1 MNKRQP
7 APGAMRSAYAIG
19 LISRVQHV
27 IWRRDNRLV
36 PEAVRQFKGA
46 ARHRARTSRV
56 DQSRVASLHCCRL
69 LKATFTHSLQF
80 LFQPHT
86 V

>member
-19 LISRVQHV
+19 PSRVQHV
-27 IWRRDNRLV
+27 IWRRDNGLV
-36 PEAVRQFKGA
+36 PEAVRQFKAA

-69 LKATFTHSLQF
+69 LEATFTHSFLF